1 MNFHGCTVFTAAD
14 AAQVIGVAVRPTPI
28 GTVGC
33 AYEAEKATSSSG
45 WHRNV
50 AVNISMYKS
59 ASDEA
64 SAWDQQKT
72 LRSLR
77 PGRKNLT
84 VLSGV
89 GSEAYLQ
96 ISPDHGSFDG
106 EVWVHKNLSHFRLIE
121 VSEQLP
127 SADVLKAAA
136 QKVAAKLP

>member
-77 PGRKNLT
+77 PDRK
-84 VLSGV
+84 
-89 GSEAYLQ
+89 
-96 ISPDHGSFDG
+96 ISPFS
-106 EVWVHKNLSHFRLIE
+106 VAS
-121 VSEQLP
+121 
-127 SADVLKAAA
+127 A
-136 QKVAAKLP
+136 QKPTCKFRPTTALSTVRFGFIRTFPISG